1 MTAHSAKSDLARQ
14 GQAATAVRAR
24 PGMVGFALVRQ
35 TPVLALLVGVPGLAA
50 MVEQERALAIALLL
64 PAGILAGLGI
74 WSRRLSSSDELRR
87 IEAVAT
93 LALIF
98 VLSAV
103 LAVPAFMVLGLN
115 PLDAF
120 FEATSGITTT
130 GLSVAAEAESWPI
143 SAHLLRAWMQW
154 CGGVVMAV
162 AGVALLMDSARAARA
177 LGREAVSGGDYL
189 ASTRAKARIVLT
201 GYGAITVVALL
212 LSVPLFPG
220 WWEGPMIALAAVS
233 TGGFTPRDT
242 SLADYSPA
250 AQVFTLALCVATS
263 ISLLFYALAWRRGT
277 HHAIRSGT
285 VAVTLGLVAGGVGVY
300 ALLHGLTQ
308 GWSAEDLLAGV
319 FNQVS
324 AQTTA
329 GFSTAPVKPGVP
341 LMFLFI
347 AAMVLGGDVGSTTG
361 GIKAARTSM
370 LFRMIALVFLRL
382 RLPDRALSHL
392 KIGNRRADAEAIVFA
407 AALLA
412 IYLVSALV
420 FWAALCA
427 AGFPPVSALFDA
439 VSALSGVGL
448 STGVIGP
455 DLPAPLK
462 ALAIAAMLLGR
473 LEFFVMISLFLPS
486 TWIARR

>member
-1 MTAHSAKSDLARQ
+1 
-14 GQAATAVRAR
+14 
-24 PGMVGFALVRQ
+24 MVGYALVRQ
-35 TPVLALLVGVPGLAA
+35 TPVLALLVGAPGLAA
-50 MVEQERALAIALLL
+50 MVERERALAIALLL
-64 PAGILAGLGI
+64 PALFLAGLGF
-74 WSRRLSSSDELRR
+74 WSRRLSSDDDLRR

-98 VLSAV
+98 VISAL
-103 LAVPAFMVLGLN
+103 LAVPAFMVLGLG

-130 GLSVAAEAESWPI
+130 GLSVARGAESFPI
-143 SAHLLRAWMQW
+143 SGHFLRAWMQW

-177 LGREAVSGGDYL
+177 LGKQSVGGSDYL

-201 GYGAITVVALL
+201 GYAAVTVVAVLV
-212 LSVPLFPG
+212 SVPLFPG

-233 TGGFTPRDT
+233 TGGFSPRDT
-242 SLADYSPA
+242 SLGEYSLA
-250 AQVFTLALCVATS
+250 AQVFTFALSIATA
-263 ISLLFYALAWRRGT
+263 ISLLFYAIAWKKGVGE
-277 HHAIRSGT
+277 ALRSGT
-285 VAVTLGLVAGGVGVY
+285 IPVTIGLVAGGVALF
-300 ALLHGLTQ
+300 ALLHGLTN
-308 GWSAEDLLAGV
+308 GWSAEGLVDGIFA
-319 FNQVS
+319 QIS

-329 GFSTAPVKPGVP
+329 GFVTAPVTPVAP
-341 LMFLFI
+341 LMLLFI
-347 AAMVLGGDVGSTTG
+347 VAMILGGDVGSTTG
-361 GIKAARTSM
+361 GIKAARSSM
-370 LFRMIALVFLRL
+370 LFRMVALVFLRL

-392 KIGNRRADAEAIVFA
+392 KIGKRRADSEAILFA

-412 IYLVSALV
+412 IYIVSALV

-427 AGFPPVSALFDA
+427 AGFPPLPALFDA

-448 STGVIGP
+448 SSGVIGP
-455 DLPAPLK
+455 DLAAPLK

-473 LEFFVMISLFLPS
+473 LEFFVMIALFLPS